1 TAGAK
6 AARHFKFISG
16 TTEVLPF
23 PQRPSSSPPDLV
35 LVVSVDIEPDNDTDF
50 DRLGSTQNGTEL
62 PTVKCGENFAGHNC
76 RGRFEHAWSSQQ
88 SSTVEH
94 TFNHQTRLGQSR
106 RQVRTHGLRCCE
118 IFRVAM
124 RCGRGI

>member
-1 TAGAK
+1 GAK
-6 AARHFKFISG
+6 AARHFRFISD
-16 TTEVLPF
+16 TTTLPTTSLQQ
-23 PQRPSSSPPDLV
+23 PAGLV

-62 PTVKCGENFAGHNC
+62 PTVKRGENSAGHNC

-124 RCGRGI
+124 